1 MLSIYKTYCGHLLSP
16 KGGDNP
22 KHVGAQQLMQGN
34 IAVKFEGAWPY
45 GS

>member
-1 MLSIYKTYCGHLLSP
+1 MFSNLYRTITKKVY
-16 KGGDNP
+16 GGDNP

-45 GS
+45 DS